1 MQQGAG
7 AGFGHDVVVSE
18 WSVGEGAQ
26 RRAEWERERES
37 EGGGSGWQRPN
48 QTCFDY
54 LSKHTPQHPRRQS
67 RLHSF
72 SLLSFVRTPQSSHGM
87 VRTCWVKTR
96 LVARS
101 RSHSPRTAP
110 ARQWSPPWVKNLRCR
125 HPSAL
130 LHPPLLPIGA
140 SWQAAS
146 RRASRGWSRA
156 TGRGSRAWTGGV
168 RTPSH
173 CTRPSC
179 KPQHSLALPPHCWV
193 SSECQQRQFPREQLS
208 FQRAASSLK

>member
-1 MQQGAG
+1 LQQGAG

-110 ARQWSPPWVKNLRCR
+110 ARQWSPPW
-125 HPSAL
+125 
-130 LHPPLLPIGA
+130 
-140 SWQAAS
+140 QAAS